1 MGMFLISVNK
11 QELGMKLNKLMKKGG
26 QLATAAAIV
35 SLISVT
41 HAYAQSAA
49 PIEGVIN
56 WVVQV
61 LTGTLAKSL
70 AVVAVAACGYLAM
83 TGRMMWGFFLSVF
96 VGIGIVFGAA
106 TLVDVISGA
115 AGG

>member
-1 MGMFLISVNK
+1 MSLNSESKNKMVMKIDRRLIHV
-11 QELGMKLNKLMKKGG
+11 G
-26 QLATAAAIV
+26 QVATAAAVLSIV
-35 SLISVT
+35 SVN

-106 TLVDVISGA
+106 TLVDVISSA